1 MRKSHAYSL
10 IYRSRLHL
18 LVTVFL
24 LILPFVFFL
33 FFARLTAISP
43 ADLFMNIGI
52 SVVRIFIAYAIALIF
67 AWTGAVLFYQ
77 GRRAVVALPLFDVL
91 QSFPI
96 FAALP
101 LATVFLG
108 PSHTTVIFF
117 LIITIIWPIF
127 FSIISSLHM
136 IKHDWREAIQI
147 SQLSG
152 LPYLKMFLLPITIPG
167 LVTGSVIGLGEA
179 WEALIATEIIV
190 GTQTGL
196 GSFFNLFS
204 RNPRVTTF
212 GILGFLILI
221 FSINKLIWT
230 PLLEW
235 SHRKMEE

>member
-1 MRKSHAYSL
+1 MRKSHAHAL

-18 LVTVFL
+18 LATVFL
-24 LILPFVFFL
+24 LILPFAFFL
-33 FFARLTAISP
+33 FFARVTAISSP
-43 ADLFMNIGI
+43 ELFANIGI
-52 SVVRIFIAYAIALIF
+52 SLVRLFVAYVIALTL
-67 AWTGAVLFYQ
+67 AWTCAILFYQ
-77 GRRAVVALPLFDVL
+77 GRRAVVALPLFDVF
-91 QSFPI
+91 QSFPT

-117 LIITIIWPIF
+117 LVITIVWPIF
-127 FSIISSLHM
+127 FSIIGSLHM
-136 IKHDWREAIQI
+136 IKHDWREAIEM

-152 LPYLKMFLLPITIPG
+152 LSYLKMFLLPITIPG

-190 GTQTGL
+190 GTKTGL

-204 RNPRVTTF
+204 HNPRMTTF

-221 FSINKLIWT
+221 FSINKLIWA

-235 SHRKMEE
+235 SHTKMDE